1 MRKQKCSL
9 DVLQVNIRS
18 QLPVLLTVG
27 KIADPFPLVTSFQ
40 LQNERKTK
48 HFTQFHSTL
57 TQVPVPFGK
66 FQHFVQIH
74 SNLGESTALKNKNSK
89 SCMRKISW
97 KKGNKVRITNM
108 AER

>member
-1 MRKQKCSL
+1 MLFRRPAGEHPKPASCISY
-9 DVLQVNIRS
+9 
-18 QLPVLLTVG
+18 G
-27 KIADPFPLVTSFQ
+27 WCPLVTSFQ
-40 LQNERKTK
+40 LQNEQKTK

-89 SCMRKISW
+89 SCMRKISL
-97 KKGNKVRITNM
+97 KKGNKVFIKKNM